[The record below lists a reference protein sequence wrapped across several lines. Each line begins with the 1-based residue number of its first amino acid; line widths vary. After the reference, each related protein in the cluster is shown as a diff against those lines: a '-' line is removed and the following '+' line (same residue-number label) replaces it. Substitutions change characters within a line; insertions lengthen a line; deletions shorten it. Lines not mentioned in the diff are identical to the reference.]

1 MADGLIG
8 GDAGEFVLGSH
19 IGIFERAAR
28 QFAAYI
34 LVRKTGAASL
44 RWVGREGYTGK
55 RADMKAKTAK
65 RDLPNYKLAG
75 LVCSPLLHPGAFTDL
90 AGATDFWNKCS
101 HLITVPTSR
110 GGIDESLARRC
121 RTPYLLQTNPHHPHF
136 GCIAWVEC
144 GIVAPRYVHGD
155 YDLYAIVS
163 AKDKNKK
170 TVHTGNLASTMSVAH
185 LSLEKQLAHQASVP
199 NFYSPLQFQIMNW
212 LDAEFGY
219 PMVMH
224 GEQEN
229 VGFQDEAV
237 LVFLPEPKLGK
248 SHLILSNGQEIKNFY
263 SRELNGRTL

>member
-1 MADGLIG
+1 MTNGLIS
-8 GDAGEFVLGSH
+8 GDASDFILGSH
-19 IGIFERAAR
+19 IGVFERAAR

-44 RWVGREGYTGK
+44 HWVGRDGYTGK

-65 RDLPNYKLAG
+65 RDVANYKLAG
-75 LVCSPLLHPGAFTDL
+75 LVCSPLIHPGAFTDL
-90 AGATDFWNKCS
+90 AGATGFWDKCKQ
-101 HLITVPTSR
+101 LITVPPDAS
-110 GGIDESLARRC
+110 GIDDLTARRC
-121 RTPYLLQTNPHHPHF
+121 RTPYLLQTNPRHPHY

-163 AKDKNKK
+163 AADKTNKTALK
-170 TVHTGNLASTMSVAH
+170 GNLASTMSVAH
-185 LSLEKQLAHQASVP
+185 LPLDKQLAHQSSVP

-229 VGFQDEAV
+229 VGFQDESVVA
-237 LVFLPEPKLGK
+237 FLPEPKLGK
-248 SHLILSNGQEIKNFY
+248 SYLILKDGEEIKTFY
-263 SRELNGRTL
+263 SRELNGRAV